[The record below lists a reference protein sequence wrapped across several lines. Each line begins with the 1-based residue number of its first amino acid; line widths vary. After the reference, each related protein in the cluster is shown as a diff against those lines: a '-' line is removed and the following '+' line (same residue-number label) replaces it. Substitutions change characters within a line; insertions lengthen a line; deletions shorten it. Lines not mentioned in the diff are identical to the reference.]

1 MELPEIIQTEAINH
15 RHIYLYNYKGLLWG
29 CCGRSALLLHYI
41 YPNIP
46 YKDRDISGKGDMLPV
61 MIIDQMTLK
70 HLIGNIPPVEQSN
83 DRMVIELPERFRFLC
98 DNKQT

>member
-1 MELPEIIQTEAINH
+1 MELSEIIQTETTNH

-46 YKDRDISGKGDMLPV
+46 YKDRDISNKGDILPV
-61 MIIDQMTLK
+61 LLIDQMTLAD
-70 HLIGNIPPVEQSN
+70 LIERISPIERN
-83 DRMVIELPERFRFLC
+83 DERMVFDIPENRRVHLLL
-98 DNKQT
+98 